1 MNRLFFTIGIILFLT
16 SKFSFSQSE
25 NKKSVTDLNKENLK
39 GKVKEYKQTY
49 FNASE
54 KFGEIVK
61 GERAA
66 SKEGMDNRIIKF
78 SEAGKFK
85 EVLMY
90 SVDGGLLKSISL
102 NEKIIGYNSYHSNGT
117 LITKIM
123 YESDSL
129 GREIEQITYD
139 FAGKVTSKC
148 TFEYDANGNQ
158 TEINFFNEDG
168 KLNTK
173 VINIFD
179 EKNNLLEK
187 SILQKNKIISSSVYK
202 YDNKGNEIEEI
213 KNQKS
218 PPLKITKTSS
228 YEFDSNGNW
237 ITRTNYSNS
246 VVNSILVREFRYYGD
261 TLPPLKGDFFVAK
274 ESISNQQSNSQSNQ
288 SSNSSTSNSDPCN
301 DVELLGLYY
310 NDEIPGVKYWVVKIR
325 NKANYAKNVTVEF
338 KNNYGEIEKVNFKIS
353 AGDLISGQLK
363 VAESRDRKPL
373 DVRFS
378 SCL

>member
-1 MNRLFFTIGIILFLT
+1 MNRLFFTIGFIFFLT

-25 NKKSVTDLNKENLK
+25 NKKSVTDLKKENLN

-49 FNASE
+49 YNASE

-78 SEAGKFK
+78 SEAGMVK

-102 NEKIIGYNSYHSNGT
+102 NDKIIGYNSYYKNGT
-117 LITKIM
+117 LISKVM
-123 YESDSL
+123 YEFDSL
-129 GREIEQITYD
+129 GREIEQITYN
-139 FAGKVTSKC
+139 FAGKITSKC
-148 TFEYDANGNQ
+148 TFEYDQNGNQ
-158 TEINFFNEDG
+158 TTINFFNEDE
-168 KLNTK
+168 KPTTK

-179 EKNNLLEK
+179 EKNNLIEK
-187 SILQKNKIISSSVYK
+187 SILQKNKIIISSVYK
-202 YDNKGNEIEEI
+202 YDDKGNEIEEI
-213 KNQKS
+213 RDQKS
-218 PPLKITKTSS
+218 PPLKITKSSS
-228 YEFDSNGNW
+228 YEFDLNGNW
-237 ITRTNYSNS
+237 ITRTNFSNG

-261 TLPPLKGDFFVAK
+261 TLQPLKGDFFVAK
-274 ESISNQQSNSQSNQ
+274 EPLSAQQSNSKGNQ
-288 SSNSSTSNSDPCN
+288 SSNSSNANSDPCN
-301 DVELLGLYY
+301 DVEFLGLYY

-325 NKANYAKNVTVEF
+325 NKASYAKNVTVEF

-373 DVRFS
+373 DVKFS